1 MRGEANNRHAERYD
15 HYEAILDHGLIALV
29 AKFAG
34 K

>member
-1 MRGEANNRHAERYD
+1 MRWETYIRHAEHYD
-15 HYEAILDHGLIALV
+15 HYEAILDYGLTALV